1 MEIEMTRA
9 SQAHR
14 IIDALYWALLYAA
27 LWALF
32 AEGGGWS
39 LGVPSVL
46 LAVALS
52 LWLGLRPL
60 RLRMLALPGFVGFFL
75 RHMLVGAWDVAS
87 RALRP
92 RRPLQPA
99 WHDYPLTSTSPR
111 VRLLLSALV
120 GLLPGTLASG
130 IEGARMRVHVLD
142 ERQPWQR
149 VVAELEQRLQ
159 RLLGDEDGR

>member
-1 MEIEMTRA
+1 MTRA
-9 SQAHR
+9 EQAHR
-14 IIDALYWALLYAA
+14 MIDALYWALLYAA

-60 RLRMLALPGFVGFFL
+60 RLRLLALPGFVGFFL
-75 RHMLVGAWDVAS
+75 HHMLVGAWDVAS

-92 RRPLQPA
+92 RCPLQPA
-99 WHDYPLTSTSPR
+99 WHDYPLTSPSPR

-130 IEGARMRVHVLD
+130 IEGERMRVHVLD

-149 VVAELEQRLQ
+149 VIAELELRLQ
-159 RLLGDEDGR
+159 RLLGDEAR